1 MLIRELEAG
10 AHNFTVLVA
19 EVASAGGG
27 LELALPGDD
36 DVDGAPGEPPY
47 GQTDAAADDYER
59 IMADVWVGAVLT
71 LLIFSC
77 ICCVCSCLLY
87 HKFRQWKT
95 RVQARSLAEAASAV
109 GRGAA
114 AAAPGA
120 EAVAPAG
127 ELESLPSYTIV
138 SGLPS
143 YDEALDQ
150 LRRTR
155 LQLTQPD
162 QPAKLSAEELFA
174 TYKVYQVS

>member
-19 EVASAGGG
+19 EVASAAGG

-47 GQTDAAADDYER
+47 GQPDAPADDYER

-95 RVQARSLAEAASAV
+95 RAVQARGLAEAASAA
-109 GRGAA
+109 G
-114 AAAPGA
+114 
-120 EAVAPAG
+120 APAG
-127 ELESLPSYTIV
+127 ELESLPSYTLV

-155 LQLTQPD
+155 LQLTQSD

>member
-19 EVASAGGG
+19 EVASAAGG

-47 GQTDAAADDYER
+47 GQPDAPADDYER

-95 RVQARSLAEAASAV
+95 RVQARGLAEAASAV
-109 GRGAA
+109 G
-114 AAAPGA
+114 
-120 EAVAPAG
+120 
-127 ELESLPSYTIV
+127 YTLV

-155 LQLTQPD
+155 LQLTQSD